1 VNITAEAGIQSLVV
15 TIDSPI
21 LSDELLGAVG
31 LDKSFDLANP
41 GKNETA
47 LKELGLLGND
57 PVSGRTSQVFDV
69 SGFMSILSQLGD
81 PGPHKFHL
89 KVVDKKNRQE
99 SKTLSIQFTI

>member
-1 VNITAEAGIQSLVV
+1 M
-15 TIDSPI
+15 
-21 LSDELLGAVG
+21 
-31 LDKSFDLANP
+31 
-41 GKNETA
+41 
-47 LKELGLLGND
+47 KELGLLGND